1 MTTTLSQTLAS
12 LYDLDEP
19 LLIALE
25 AFIRKHFS
33 QGVSEATY
41 KANIDKFIECPT
53 TLFKLLEKV
62 VYDDLGGFSYVHD
75 WTIDWIGDRDEPL
88 GCVLVHNEDGREAT
102 ELWWLKDSK
111 EVELKEIDGY
121 WDGYWG

>member
-1 MTTTLSQTLAS
+1 MTTNLSQTIVS

-62 VYDDLGGFSYVHD
+62 VYDDLGGFSYVYD
-75 WTIDWIGDRDEPL
+75 WTIDWIGDQDEPL

-102 ELWWLKDSK
+102 ELWWLKNSK

-121 WDGYWG
+121 WG

>member
-1 MTTTLSQTLAS
+1 MTNLPQTLAN

-33 QGVSEATY
+33 KDVSEATY
-41 KANIDKFIECPT
+41 KANIGKFIECPA

-62 VYDDLGGFSYVHD
+62 VYDDLGGFSYVDD
-75 WTIDWIGDRDEPL
+75 WTIDWIGDKDEPL
-88 GCVLVHNEDGREAT
+88 GCVLIHNEDGREAT

-121 WDGYWG
+121 WG